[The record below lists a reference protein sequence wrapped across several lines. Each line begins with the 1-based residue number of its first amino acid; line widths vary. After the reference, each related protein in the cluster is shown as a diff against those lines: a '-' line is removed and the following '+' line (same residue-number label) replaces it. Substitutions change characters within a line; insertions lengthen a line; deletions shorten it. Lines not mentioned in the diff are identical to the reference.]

1 MVEVSTP
8 AEEDE
13 QHLTATERAVELVEI
28 AAGAAADK
36 LATDIIAYDVSEQ
49 LVITDAFLL
58 CSASNDRQVKAI
70 VDEIEEKLRRVDAKP
85 VRREGEREGRWV
97 LLDYIDVVIH
107 VQHAEERVFYA
118 LERLWKDCPV
128 IALPEPAIA
137 GPARRPGS
145 TGSGGS
151 AGSAG
156 PGAR

>member
-1 MVEVSTP
+1 MVEVRAP

-13 QHLTATERAVELVEI
+13 QDLTATERAVELVEI

-58 CSASNDRQVKAI
+58 CSASNDRQVRAI
-70 VDEIEEKLRRVDAKP
+70 VDEIEEKLRRADARP

-107 VQHAEERVFYA
+107 VQHADERVFYA

-128 IALPEPAIA
+128 IPLPEPAIA
-137 GPARRPGS
+137 GPAGRPDAP
-145 TGSGGS
+145 GS
-151 AGSAG
+151 AGSVG

>member
-1 MVEVSTP
+1 MVEVRAP
-8 AEEDE
+8 DEEDE

-49 LVITDAFLL
+49 LVITDVFLL
-58 CSASNDRQVKAI
+58 CSASNDRQVRAI
-70 VDEIEEKLRRVDAKP
+70 VDEIEERLRRADAKP

-137 GPARRPGS
+137 GSAARPDAP
-145 TGSGGS
+145 GS
-151 AGSAG
+151 AGSVG

>member
-1 MVEVSTP
+1 V
-8 AEEDE
+8 
-13 QHLTATERAVELVEI
+13 TATERAVELVEI

-70 VDEIEEKLRRVDAKP
+70 VDEIEEKLRRADAKP

-107 VQHAEERVFYA
+107 VQHSDERVFYA
-118 LERLWKDCPV
+118 LERLWKDCPR
-128 IALPEPAIA
+128 IPLPEPAIA
-137 GPARRPGS
+137 GGGRPGS
-145 TGSGGS
+145 PGLPGSPGP
-151 AGSAG
+151 AGRG
-156 PGAR
+156 PR

>member
-1 MVEVSTP
+1 V
-8 AEEDE
+8 
-13 QHLTATERAVELVEI
+13 TATERAVELVEI
-28 AAGAAADK
+28 AAVAAADK

-58 CSASNDRQVKAI
+58 CSASNDRQVRAI

-118 LERLWKDCPV
+118 LERLWKDCPR
-128 IALPEPAIA
+128 IPLPEPAIA
-137 GPARRPGS
+137 GPASGPDNPGS
-145 TGSGGS
+145 SGSF
-151 AGSAG
+151 G
-156 PGAR
+156 PRAR

>member
-1 MVEVSTP
+1 V
-8 AEEDE
+8 
-13 QHLTATERAVELVEI
+13 TATDRAVELVRI
-28 AAGAAADK
+28 AAAAAADK

-70 VDEIEEKLRRVDAKP
+70 VDEIEDKLRKVGARP

-118 LERLWKDCPV
+118 LERLWKDCPR
-128 IALPEPAIA
+128 IRLPEPAIA
-137 GPARRPGS
+137 GGPARSGS
-145 TGSGGS
+145 PDSHGR
-151 AGSAG
+151 G
-156 PGAR
+156 PR